1 MTATESAD
9 STVARNVDLG
19 TLNKSVVTV
28 DTTGTKGTQDFSA
41 ANATVGTTLSVS
53 GAGVATVT
61 GSGRTPLTLQTAG
74 VVHVIDAGAGTD
86 TLNLTAA
93 AGLADVGSSPMLS
106 RPTSQSTQV
115 MTSPAPL
122 SLHLFRTS
130 PDRCNY
136 FNLHL
141 VFWLIR

>member
-28 DTTGTKGTQDFSA
+28 DTTGTKGTQDFSV

-61 GSGRTPLTLQTAG
+61 GSGKGDTINVAETAG

-93 AGLADVGSSPMLS
+93 AGLADVGSITNVEQANVSVKAGDDVTLS
-106 RPTSQSTQV
+106 TSSTSV
-115 MTSPAPL
+115 PNITLTGGNSLSTFTS
-122 SLHLFRTS
+122 
-130 PDRCNY
+130 
-136 FNLHL
+136 
-141 VFWLIR
+141 VF